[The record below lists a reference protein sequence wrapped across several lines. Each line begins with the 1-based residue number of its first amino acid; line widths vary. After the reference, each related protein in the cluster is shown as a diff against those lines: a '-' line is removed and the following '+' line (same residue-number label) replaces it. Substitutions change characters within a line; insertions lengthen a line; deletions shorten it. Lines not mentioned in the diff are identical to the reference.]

1 MRTACNIPHTKSP
14 QLNEPTHQPG
24 TFHTSWKGSLHAVQY
39 NRCCSPSSKSLVL
52 DRSMICSKRPQGR
65 TWPTKMGVCPA
76 VYSWGYGTH
85 AAQHMKPAEALLL
98 LLAPAMLGKSLSWG
112 SRSSTITDVSSL
124 RPPCARW
131 IAVISFSGASCQKQ
145 DSQDHHYRIDSS
157 HGNLH
162 TITPA

>member
-1 MRTACNIPHTKSP
+1 MCQFLARYLPHI
-14 QLNEPTHQPG
+14 
-24 TFHTSWKGSLHAVQY
+24 KGSLHAVHCD
-39 NRCCSPSSKSLVL
+39 RCCSRSYTSLVQK
-52 DRSMICSKRPQGR
+52 RSMICSKRPQGW

-76 VYSWGYGTH
+76 MYSWGYGTH

-98 LLAPAMLGKSLSWG
+98 LLVPAMLGKSLSGG

-131 IAVISFSGASCQKQ
+131 IAVISFSGASCRKQ
-145 DSQDHHYRIDSS
+145 DSQENHYSIDSS